1 MNFLKSLE
9 ERDIKKPTTFV
20 SILTIK
26 KLINS
31 GLNLEGL
38 NLYIDGNTLSLLY
51 KLKYRK
57 SIKKYN
63 FDMSGIALEILTSR
77 SEEGP
82 ILFFGGTD
90 SDAKLAQ
97 EKLRSLCPKNQSNII
112 VVNGYERKD
121 YMLGQ
126 IERLNPICIILS
138 LGSTYQEEYS
148 LELKNIF
155 GSRFQIFTS
164 GAFIT
169 QLAKSKEREYYPKWV
184 VTFNIRWIYRCFRE
198 RGHIKRI
205 IDGIFT
211 IPLALKHV

>member
-1 MNFLKSLE
+1 MNFLNSLE
-9 ERDIKKPTTFV
+9 ERDIHKPTTFV

-51 KLKYRK
+51 KFKYGKR
-57 SIKKYN
+57 IKKNN
-63 FDMSGIALEILTSR
+63 FDMSGIALEILNNL
-77 SEEGP
+77 SEKGP

-90 SDAKLAQ
+90 SDAELAQ
-97 EKLRSLCPKNQSNII
+97 QKLRSLYPNNQSNII
-112 VVNGYERKD
+112 VVNGYERKEN
-121 YMLGQ
+121 MLAH
-126 IERLNPICIILS
+126 IESLNPICIILS
-138 LGSTYQEEYS
+138 LGSTYQEEYA
-148 LELKNIF
+148 LELNNMF

-184 VTFNIRWIYRCFRE
+184 VTLNIRWIYRCFRE
-198 RGHIKRI
+198 RGHVKRI
-205 IDGIFT
+205 VDGIFT
-211 IPLALKHV
+211 IPLALKLV